1 MTILDETTVARAA
14 RTHGVLA
21 RSELRTIGWS
31 RSQIDERV
39 RNGRWRALLHGV
51 LLVDGGVQPSEWPDL
66 PFDVRLQAAQTY
78 HGPRATF
85 VHETAARLFG
95 LEGMPPDDGTV
106 QVSLPPGGERHQQRE
121 VEVHPLKLRPDER
134 TRLEGWSVTA
144 PGRTVTDLVL
154 RLPRLAA
161 VSVLDSALRLDLV
174 SPAELPDLRLR
185 TFRRRGAFISA
196 GWWDLA
202 DGRADSPL
210 ETRVRLLATDFGYPP
225 DDLQHPVYGSRGEL
239 LGYGDLAWRMPSGRT
254 LIAEADGRGPHELPS
269 ALFRDRRRANGFSA
283 VGTIEVVRFTW
294 ADTLQ
299 PEYIRAVLRSHLG
312 PPRCAPT
319 G

>member
-1 MTILDETTVARAA
+1 MTTLDETTLARAA

-21 RSELRTIGWS
+21 RRDLQTIGWS

-39 RNGRWRALLHGV
+39 RSRYWRPLLHGV
-51 LLVDGGVQPSEWPDL
+51 LLVDGAAHPGGWPAL
-66 PFDVRLQAAQTY
+66 PFDVRLQAALTY

-85 VHETAARLFG
+85 VHETAARLLG

-106 QVSLPPGGERHQQRE
+106 QVRLPPGRERHQQPE

-134 TRLEGWSVTA
+134 TRLDEWPVTT

-174 SPAELPDLRLR
+174 SPTELPDLRLR

-196 GWWDLA
+196 DWWDLA

-225 DDLQHPVYGSRGEL
+225 DDLQHPVYGPDCEL

-254 LIAEADGRGPHELPS
+254 LIAEADGRGPHELPT

-283 VGTIEVVRFTW
+283 VGTIEMVRFTW

-319 G
+319 R